1 MIKKLEGYISDLNK
15 FDSKDIN
22 EIESLKIKFLGRKG
36 IINELFSDFKN
47 VPSDQKKEFGQ
58 KINELK
64 ILAQKK
70 YDAIFCMN
78 DALILGAWQALQAAP
93 SPIDLFGMSETGMPS
108 LLPPTISYA
117 YYSGEAA
124 ATETIGLMLKI
135 MREKTPATENSRSI
149 SWQERKA

>member
-70 YDAIFCMN
+70 YDYLKSNTKKSSKI
-78 DALILGAWQALQAAP
+78 ILEDFTKP
-93 SPIDLFGMSETGMPS
+93 
-108 LLPPTISYA
+108 
-117 YYSGEAA
+117 
-124 ATETIGLMLKI
+124 
-135 MREKTPATENSRSI
+135 
-149 SWQERKA
+149 